1 MARAPKLSASQR
13 RAMIDLLERFIMF
26 CNLQSAMDGA
36 DAVSRQRLLQLRTA
50 WWKGAVA
57 ADARNPKPLI
67 PWELYRAMTWDD
79 GEKTA
84 RTNLEALHEIEA
96 AA

>member
-13 RAMIDLLERFIMF
+13 RAMIELLERFILF
-26 CNLQSAMDGA
+26 CNTQSAMVEA
-36 DAVSRQRLLQLRTA
+36 DAVARQRLLALRTA
-50 WWKGAVA
+50 WWKGAIA
-57 ADARNPKPLI
+57 GDAGKSKPLI

-84 RTNLEALHEIEA
+84 RTNLEALREIEA

>member
-13 RAMIDLLERFIMF
+13 RAMIDLLERFILF
-26 CNLQSAMDGA
+26 CNTQSAMHGA
-36 DAVSRQRLLQLRTA
+36 DAVSRKHFLQARTA

-57 ADARNPKPLI
+57 GDAGKPKPLI

-84 RTNLEALHEIEA
+84 RANLDALREIEA

>member
-1 MARAPKLSASQR
+1 MARAPKLTASQR

-26 CNLQSAMDGA
+26 CNTQSAMHGA
-36 DAVSRQRLLQLRTA
+36 DARARERFTQLRAA
-50 WWKGAVA
+50 WWCGATTRDSMA
-57 ADARNPKPLI
+57 GRPLI
-67 PWELYRAMTWDD
+67 SRDFLAAMKRND

-84 RTNLEALHEIEA
+84 RTTLEALHEIEA